1 MNMNT
6 RVSRTFFLFPLCV
19 ILCGCGNDSYS
30 LSAKDKAAFKDATAE
45 MKRAWEDGLKADKS
59 NNYLAGNTN
68 FCFLLSQNLT
78 AEQLIAVQSAL
89 GGLNLR
95 MNEAAA
101 KGDDA
106 ALKAAAALKNV
117 RSPRR

>member
-1 MNMNT
+1 MDVNT
-6 RVSRTFFLFPLCV
+6 RWFRTLVLFSLCV
-19 ILCGCGNDSYS
+19 GLSGCGDASYR
-30 LSAKDKAAFKDATAE
+30 LSATDKAAFKDASAE
-45 MKRAWEDGLKADKS
+45 MKRAWEDGLKADQA

-78 AEQLIAVQSAL
+78 TEQLVAVQSAL

-117 RSPRR
+117 HAPHR